1 MAETTNEA
9 TFSEQEKQKKGK
21 IKKET
26 LIYSFRMIKE
36 AGVPKF
42 LLIISVLMSIAGAGI
57 GLVVPLRTGDLI
69 DAIGTGN
76 INWPLI
82 LLLLGLFIS
91 ENIVGSVSWYLLAYI
106 GQDIL
111 YNIRKNLWLK
121 VLALPIS
128 FFDKYRSAETMS
140 RVTNDTNEI
149 NTLFTSH
156 LVTLASSL
164 TTVIGGIIL
173 LFRIDWQMAFIIL
186 LAVPIGILL
195 IMPIG
200 GKMYK
205 ISIDTYTKLAE
216 LTTILTQTIS
226 EMRLVKASNAE
237 KHEEQD
243 GLEKMRELFHF
254 GLKEARIN
262 AILGPLMSTVMLLML
277 VIVIGYGGVRV
288 ASGVISAG
296 ELVSFILLIFQI
308 IWPFTE
314 FAGFYTQL
322 QKVMGAT
329 ERLKVILDY
338 TPERLASGELPVPS
352 NDKDLTFEEVSFS
365 YVSDEPVL
373 KNLSFNVPAGKMTA
387 FVGPSGSGKSTV
399 FSLIEQFYLPDSG
412 NLLYGDD
419 PIPSFDLE
427 NWRRKIGYVSQD
439 SSLMTGTIRNNILYG
454 QNEDIPEEMVVEA
467 AKMAYADNFIE
478 EFSNKYDTEVGE
490 RGIQLSGGQRQRIA
504 IARAFLRQPEILLLD
519 EATASLDSESE
530 SQIQQ
535 ALEKLMHGRT
545 TLVIAH
551 RLSTVVKADQIVVI
565 EKGEVTGTGTHEEL
579 IVQHPTYV
587 KWAKKQLNI

>member
-164 TTVIGGIIL
+164 TTVVGGIIL

-243 GLEKMRELFHF
+243 GLKKMRELFHF